1 MKELTLSID
10 VMGGDSGPSVTIP
23 AAIQACKT
31 YSNLTLYLCGNENL
45 IRHHLRYVEGYIR
58 RRIRIVHCLDQVRNG
73 DSPSAV
79 IKSKSDSSMRKMLE
93 LVKDGTTQACVSAGN
108 TGALFALSYFM
119 LKPLEGVKR
128 PALVSSLP
136 KGHGQRVFL
145 LDLGANV
152 DSDANT
158 LCQFALMGAVMA
170 EEVDGLE
177 RPKIALMNV
186 GVEQNKGSAVIKA
199 TDELLRQS
207 ELNYVGYV
215 EGDGLFHA
223 DVDVIVTDGFVGNV
237 VLKASEGLAK
247 FLIKEAKRISQKNLG
262 TRVLSAFALPLLKKI
277 YNKVNPDQYNGA
289 SLLGLRGIVVKSHGN
304 ASEDAFFYAIKE
316 AIREVDRQVPEK
328 IEKRL
333 NQVLLHRTE

>member
-23 AAIQACKT
+23 AAIKACKS
-31 YSNLTLYLCGNENL
+31 YPNLILYLCGDEAQML
-45 IRHHLRYVEGYIR
+45 PHIRYVEGYIR
-58 RRIRIVHCLDQVRNG
+58 RRIRIVHTPDVVSMEDN
-73 DSPSAV
+73 PSSV
-79 IKSKSDSSMRKMLE
+79 IKSKANTSMKRTVE

-119 LKPLEGVKR
+119 LKPLTGVKR
-128 PALVSSLP
+128 PALVSALP
-136 KGHGQRVFL
+136 RGYRKRVFL

-158 LCQFALMGAVMA
+158 LSQFAVMGSVMA
-170 EEVDGLE
+170 EEVDGME
-177 RPKIALMNV
+177 RPRIALMNV

-199 TDELLRQS
+199 TDELLRNS

-223 DVDVIVTDGFVGNV
+223 DVDVIVTDGFVGNI

-247 FLIKEAKRISQKNLG
+247 FIAKEAKRISQKNTG
-262 TRVLSAFALPLLKKI
+262 TRILAAFALPLLKKI

-304 ASEDAFFYAIKE
+304 ASSEAFFYAIKE

-333 NQVLLHRTE
+333 NELLLHRTE

>member
-23 AAIQACKT
+23 AAIQACKI
-31 YSNLTLYLCGNENL
+31 YPNLILYLCGNEAE
-45 IRHHLRYVEGYIR
+45 IIPHIRYVEGYVR
-58 RRIRIVHCLDQVRNG
+58 RRMRVVHCPDVIRMDEN
-73 DSPSAV
+73 PSAA
-79 IKSKSDSSMRKMLE
+79 IKKKSETSMKKTLE
-93 LVKDGTTQACVSAGN
+93 LVKEGTTQACVSAGN
-108 TGALFALSYFM
+108 TGALFAMSYFM

-136 KGHGQRVFL
+136 KGRNKRVFL

-158 LCQFALMGAVMA
+158 LCQFALMGAVVA
-170 EEVDGLE
+170 EEVDGMA

-199 TDELLRQS
+199 TDELLRQTD
-207 ELNYVGYV
+207 LNYVGYV
-215 EGDGLFHA
+215 EGDGLFNA

-247 FLIKEAKRISQKNLG
+247 FLIREAKRISEKNFG
-262 TRVLSAFALPLLKKI
+262 TKILAAFALPLLKKI

-304 ASEDAFFYAIKE
+304 ASADAFLYAIKE